1 MFWLFCLFGFAP
13 KISTALIFLTYFVR
27 NIFLGLGSNLG
38 DRGENLKKALVSLEK
53 WEVSLVKTSSIYEA
67 QPLGDENKI
76 LKDDQGQFQTNYF
89 NMVVEVETARDPE
102 DLLKI
107 IHTIEKALGRDRKTE
122 TVRNMPRV
130 IDIDILFFGD
140 KSVDLSEGGLLET
153 DKKPVHLLIPHPKL
167 QDRKFVLMPMVEIAP
182 TFIHPV
188 LKKSM
193 DELLKECNDKSIVTV
208 LR

>member
-1 MFWLFCLFGFAP
+1 M
-13 KISTALIFLTYFVR
+13 R

-38 DRGENLKKALVSLEK
+38 DRGENIKKALVSLEK
-53 WEVSLVKTSSIYEA
+53 WEVALVKNSSLYETE
-67 QPLGDENKI
+67 PLGDQGEI
-76 LKDDQGQFQTNYF
+76 LNDGQAQSQAKYL

-122 TVRNMPRV
+122 NGRNMPRI

-167 QDRKFVLMPMVEIAP
+167 QNRKFVLMPMAEIAP
-182 TFIHPV
+182 SFIHPV

-193 DELLKECNDKSIVTV
+193 DELLKECSDKSIVTV
-208 LR
+208 LH